1 MTIEEKRDALEAYC
15 EGREICNGCV
25 FQTDSGCVYDGRRVD
40 ESYNIAFGGE
50 QQNNFLDEHCED
62 CRFDECKAFDFP
74 CNDCVHNIGKTNH
87 FEPFSINCK
96 SEEINHP
103 DRYAGGKF
111 ECIDVMLDVFGTDA
125 VKHFCILNAFKY
137 IWRAEK
143 KNGVEDIKKA
153 VWYLNKFIELGGEN
167 E

>member
-1 MTIEEKRDALEAYC
+1 MTIEEKREALEAYC

-25 FQTDSGCVYDGRRVD
+25 FQTDSGCVCYDRGVD
-40 ESYNIAFGGE
+40 DCYNIAFGGE
-50 QQNNFLDEHCED
+50 QNVQRKEFTFTPLNSGTT
-62 CRFDECKAFDFP
+62 P
-74 CNDCVHNIGKTNH
+74 
-87 FEPFSINCK
+87 
-96 SEEINHP
+96 EEINHP
-103 DRYAGGKF
+103 DRYASGKF
-111 ECIDVMLDVFGTDA
+111 ECIDVMLDVFGADA

-153 VWYLNKFIELGGEN
+153 VWYLNKFIELGGE